1 MGIAITGSFVHL
13 HTHSEYSLL
22 DGLSRVSDL
31 VARAKE
37 LGMPAIALTDH
48 GALYG
53 AVDFYVAANQAGI
66 KPILGVETYIARTN
80 RFERDPRLE
89 GHGKP
94 FHLVL
99 LAKDFTGYRNLV
111 ALVTTAHLD
120 GYYYRPRM
128 DKEILRQHSK
138 GLIALSACLQG
149 ELARAIQDE
158 GIDAACKVAL
168 EHQEIFGAGNYYLEL
183 MQHQVPEQ
191 QAVLEG
197 VREVARRTGIPLV
210 ATNDI
215 HYVHAEDAE
224 AQDVMVCIQSGK
236 TIDTQ
241 DRLKMIDH
249 PELYLKTAEQMAAL
263 FPDDREALENTV
275 RIAEMIDIKLPL
287 GELQLPAFAV
297 PAGTTPDEHLR
308 RMAETGVRAK
318 YGEITTELRERLDK
332 ELSVIGK
339 LGYSGYIL
347 IVQDFI
353 RYAREN
359 GILTA
364 VRGSAG
370 GSLVNY
376 AIDLTDID
384 PIRYG
389 LIFDRFLNLER
400 YTLPDIDVDFMDN
413 RRDEVIAY
421 VTEKYGADRV
431 AQIGTFNTMLARA
444 AVRDVARVL
453 GMPYGEADRV
463 AKAIPF
469 GVTLDD
475 SRRNFAELRDLE
487 QEPHVERLLDL
498 AEKVEGLVRSTGTH
512 AAGVVITA
520 EPLSQLVPLERSK
533 GTSAIQTQY
542 EDKSLEKLG
551 LLKFDFLGLSN
562 LTILDEALKLIKT
575 SRGIDIDRAHIPL
588 DDKKTFDLLGSG
600 ETTGMFQL
608 ESAGMRRHIR
618 DLKPDRVE
626 DVMAMV
632 ALFRP
637 GPMDYIPSYIR
648 RKHGQEAV
656 TYAHALLEPVLRKT
670 YGVMV
675 YQEDVMAVTQALAG
689 FTLSQ
694 ADVLC
699 FAIRKKIREKL
710 DAQKMKFVE
719 GCLRNGVHA
728 DVIELVW
735 KDFEPFARY
744 GFNRAHAAI
753 YGVIAYHTA
762 YLKANYTLEYMTA
775 VLSSDMG
782 NSERIAI
789 AVAECRRMKIDVL
802 PPDVNESRLG
812 FVNKPS
818 AIRFGLGAVKNVGEG
833 AVESIIEAR
842 TTAGPYKSLDDF
854 CDRIDKQRC
863 NKRVVESLIKCGAL
877 DAFGEPRQS
886 MLDRLDGVLATAQR
900 EQEERENGQLNFL
913 AALDLHGALTTAH
926 IKRGAEAPQ
935 KVLLGWEKEL
945 LGIYLSE
952 HPLKQMAVRM
962 GEIVPPVTYLAGLKE
977 VDDDLIVVAC
987 VVTSARKHITREK
1000 KLMMFAQVEDLTGTT
1015 EVTVFPRTYEATAA
1029 LWAADEILLVLARV
1043 EQRDEAPKLLC
1054 EHAVRFDDAGIA
1066 EIRRV
1071 ADERRQSLAK
1081 RAKFMRPT
1089 NGHGADGGPRGSAG
1103 PAPAGSSPRPTYSP
1117 APMPTGTP
1125 SLPSP
1130 AQRSASETTPAV
1142 SPADPA
1148 SPPSASSASSSSTS
1162 PARSSDSPSE
1172 LVIRFREALDYE
1184 RSIAIFQRIQQVL
1197 KSHGGSSVVILE
1209 LPRAA
1214 GGVRRVPTSF
1224 RALPSRELADA
1235 VANEVGGDVVEVV
1248 LPR

>member
-1 MGIAITGSFVHL
+1 
-13 HTHSEYSLL
+13 
-22 DGLSRVSDL
+22 
-31 VARAKE
+31 
-37 LGMPAIALTDH
+37 MPAIALTDH

-53 AVDFYVAANQAGI
+53 AIDFYVAANQTGI
-66 KPILGVETYIARTN
+66 KPILGVETYIARTDLSS
-80 RFERDPRLE
+80 RDAKLE

-99 LAKDFTGYRNLV
+99 LAKDFNGYRNLV
-111 ALVTTAHLD
+111 ELVTTAHLD

-128 DKEILRQHSK
+128 DKEILRQHSE

-158 GIDAACKVAL
+158 GIEAACKVAI
-168 EHQEIFGAGNYYLEL
+168 EHQEIFGEGNYFLEL
-183 MQHQVPEQ
+183 MQHGVPEQ

-249 PELYLKTAEQMAAL
+249 PELYLKSAEQMAAL
-263 FPDDREALENTV
+263 FPDDAEALENTV
-275 RIAEMIDIKLPL
+275 RIAQMIDIKLPL

-297 PAGTTPDEHLR
+297 PAGTTPEEHLR
-308 RMAETGVRAK
+308 AMAETGVRAK
-318 YGEITTELRERLDK
+318 YGEITPELRERLDK

-353 RYAREN
+353 RYAREH

-463 AKAIPF
+463 AKTIPF
-469 GVTLDD
+469 GVTLED
-475 SRRNFAELRDLE
+475 SRRMVAELRDLE

-520 EPLSQLVPLERSK
+520 EPLRALVPLERSK

-575 SRGIDIDRAHIPL
+575 SRGIDIDRARIPL

-637 GPMDYIPSYIR
+637 GPMDYIPAYIR

-656 TYAHALLEPVLRKT
+656 TYAHPLLEPVLRKT

-719 GCLRNGVHA
+719 GCLRNDVHA
-728 DVIELVW
+728 DVIEQVW

-789 AVAECRRMKIDVL
+789 AVAECRRMGIAVL
-802 PPDVNESRLG
+802 PPDVNESDFG
-812 FVNKPS
+812 FAITPKG
-818 AIRFGLGAVKNVGEG
+818 IRFGLGAVKNVGEG
-833 AVESIIEAR
+833 AVEGIIEAR
-842 TTAGPYKSLDDF
+842 NAGGRYKSLDDF
-854 CDRIDKQRC
+854 CGRIDLQRC
-863 NKRVVESLIKCGAL
+863 NKRVLESLIKCGAL
-877 DAFGEPRQS
+877 DAFGPRAVQ
-886 MLDRLDGVLATAQR
+886 LARLDLALATAQR
-900 EQEERENGQLNFL
+900 EQRDRESGQVGLFASL
-913 AALDLHGALTTAH
+913 GMADEIVAQPLPAGP
-926 IKRGAEAPQ
+926 EAP
-935 KVLLGWEKEL
+935 KRELLGWEKEL

-952 HPLKQMAVRM
+952 HPLQRMAERM
-962 GEIVPPVTYLAGLKE
+962 GDVVTAYLAELKE
-977 VDDDLIVVAC
+977 AGDELVTVAC
-987 VVTSARKHITREK
+987 VVTSARKHITKEK
-1000 KLMMFAQVEDLTGTT
+1000 KLMMFAQVEDLTGTV
-1015 EVTVFPRTYEATAA
+1015 EVTVFPRTYEATAP
-1029 LWAADEILLVLARV
+1029 LWSTDEILLILARV

-1081 RAKFMRPT
+1081 RARFVRPT
-1089 NGHGADGGPRGSAG
+1089 NGNGHGASSAGSAD

-1117 APMPTGTP
+1117 APISKGAS

-1130 AQRSASETTPAV
+1130 AQRSASETTPA
-1142 SPADPA
+1142 A
-1148 SPPSASSASSSSTS
+1148 SPASSASSLSATQ
-1162 PARSSDSPSE
+1162 PE

-1197 KSHGGSSVVILE
+1197 RSYGGPSVVILE

-1214 GGVRRVPTSF
+1214 GGIRRVPTSF
-1224 RALPSRELADA
+1224 RALPSRELAEA